1 MANTYCTATNTGKG
15 FYTNQDRNLFFLSGY
30 PGDVWVVGNNNHGIS
45 WINRVN
51 GLGKTKAEAQK
62 IVDDLTEEGQVRW
75 DALPAEEKAPSAGF
89 ENITRPV
96 KYTLP

>member
-15 FYTNQDRNLFFLSGY
+15 FITGHDRNMFYLSGHI
-30 PGDVWVVGNNNHGIS
+30 GDVWVVGNNNHGIS

-51 GLGKTKAEAQK
+51 GTAKVKAEAQA
-62 IVDDLTEEGQVRW
+62 IVDGVIETYQAEW
-75 DALPAEEKAPSAGF
+75 DALPEEQKLPAHSSYYLRAE
-89 ENITRPV
+89 